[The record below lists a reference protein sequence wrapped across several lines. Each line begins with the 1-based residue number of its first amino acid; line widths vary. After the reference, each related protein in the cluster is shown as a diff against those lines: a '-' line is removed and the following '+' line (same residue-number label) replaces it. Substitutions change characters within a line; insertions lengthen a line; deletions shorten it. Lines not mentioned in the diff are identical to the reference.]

1 MRPPAVAI
9 LSALLVASL
18 LAGCLAQGPDDLA
31 PDAVVCPSAPDGCDH
46 PTLREAIDAAPED
59 GTVQVLAGTY
69 RETVTVDRPVHL
81 VAGDGAVLDGDDVRD
96 HGIVVEADGVT
107 VEGFEMTGYTSAAV
121 RVTGDDAR
129 ILGNGFT
136 DNEVG
141 VAVDRAGGV
150 RVADNR
156 FADGFLGL
164 NASHAHG
171 LEVEGNVFRDHAGPP
186 GVVGG
191 GTGGFFYY
199 TVASTVRDNV
209 FTGNG
214 GGGFVQSN
222 AQPEGSDRDPTNR
235 FDGNRFEDN
244 DQFGLALWGS
254 VGNVVVGNA
263 FADNE
268 GPGLWLWGAMET
280 DVRRNEITGNAM
292 RGIHLYQG
300 AQNTTMAD
308 NEIAGNEEGGVF
320 LDFAL
325 EGSGD
330 NLSGDNVVRDNRIA
344 HNGGPGVQGRPTAR
358 DAFGGNVFRGND
370 GPAIQLD
377 TAVRGSEIH
386 DNDLG
391 DDGVIEV
398 TLNGSTM
405 PPTSL
410 DPPVESLEMNLTA
423 SASGTFDVETEVPE
437 NLEGLRFEVHR
448 DGETV
453 LSEEPGTFDLGIEPG
468 LHTFAVEADVP
479 VPTTQWTVTLRIR

>member
-1 MRPPAVAI
+1 MRSPSAI
-9 LSALLVASL
+9 SSALLVAIL
-18 LAGCLAQGPDDLA
+18 LAGCLAQGPGELA
-31 PDAVVCPSAPDGCDH
+31 PDAVVCPPAPDGCDH
-46 PTLREAIDAAPED
+46 PTLREAIDAAPEG

-81 VAGDGAVLDGDDVRD
+81 VARDGAVLDGGDARD

-129 ILGNGFT
+129 ILDNAFT

-141 VAVDRAGGV
+141 VAIDRAGGV

-156 FADGFLGL
+156 FAQGFVGL
-164 NASHAHG
+164 NASNAHD
-171 LEVEGNVFRDHAGPP
+171 LAVEGNVFRDHAGPP
-186 GVVGG
+186 DVVGG
-191 GTGGFFYY
+191 MGGFFYY

-209 FTGNG
+209 FTDNE

-222 AQPEGSDRDPTNR
+222 AQPDGSSLDPANRLEGNL
-235 FDGNRFEDN
+235 FEDN
-244 DQFGLALWGS
+244 DEFGLALWGS
-254 VGNVVVGNA
+254 VGNVVVDNA

-280 DVRRNEITGNAM
+280 TVRRNTVTGNAM

-308 NEIAGNEEGGVF
+308 NEIVGNEEGGVF

-330 NLSGDNVVRDNRIA
+330 NLSGDNVVRGNRVA
-344 HNGGPGVQGRPTAR
+344 DNGGPGVQASPTAR
-358 DAFGGNVFRGND
+358 DAFVDNVFRRND

-391 DDGVIEV
+391 DDGTIEV
-398 TLNGSTM
+398 TLHGSTM
-405 PPTSL
+405 PSTSP
-410 DPPVESLEMNLTA
+410 DPPVESLDMKLTA
-423 SASGTFDVETEVPE
+423 SASGSFDVETEMPG
-437 NLEGLRFEVHR
+437 NLEGLRFEVRR

-453 LSEEPGTFDLGIEPG
+453 LSEEPGTFDLGVEPG

-479 VPTTQWTVTLRIR
+479 FPTTQWTVTFRIR